1 MSDPSAAAAGR
12 AQKSQC
18 FRRAR
23 RIAGVVCILLS
34 TPCMPSVAAGTM
46 SIALSIVV
54 VVHTCVAR
62 AAEPSDA
69 ITHLRADTA
78 DVAALIAEGAAQSPS
93 FRALLDRID
102 GSDVVAYARL
112 RTFASTA
119 LEGRVMFVS
128 SAGGL
133 RYVVIELAC
142 GRRRAAQLAT
152 LGHELQHVVE
162 IASAPSIVNSRTLA
176 SHYERIGERTNANP
190 GLTMFETDAAREA
203 ERRVRHELSQAIARH
218 TDGR

>member
-1 MSDPSAAAAGR
+1 MSVLFSAAARR
-12 AQKSQC
+12 AQKPQC

-23 RIAGVVCILLS
+23 QIAGVVCILLS
-34 TPCMPSVAAGTM
+34 TPRMPSVAAGTM

-54 VVHTCVAR
+54 LVHTCVAR
-62 AAEPSDA
+62 AAGPSDA
-69 ITHLRADTA
+69 ITHVRADTA

-93 FRALLDRID
+93 VRALLDRID
-102 GSDVVAYARL
+102 GSDVVAYVRL
-112 RTFASTA
+112 RTFTSTE

-128 SAGGL
+128 SVGGF

-142 GRRRAAQLAT
+142 GRRRAALLAT

-162 IASAPSIVNSRTLA
+162 IASAPSIVNARTLA
-176 SHYERIGERTNANP
+176 SHYERIGEHTNAHL

-203 ERRVRHELSQAIARH
+203 ERHVRRELSQANARS